1 MQDSPNLPVVPDPP
15 ASTKPVVI
23 AATDRPA
30 MISLQER
37 LLERAIEAGAS
48 DLHIEP
54 YPDKV
59 RLRIRVD
66 GWLHELD
73 PLPRWMHEGLTA
85 RFKVLTEMDV
95 TERRRPQ
102 DGRSTFTAAGVSVDL
117 RAATLATRHGEKIVI
132 RLLPR
137 SLEPLGLEE
146 LGLGLDGLRR
156 VRTFID
162 QPHGLILTA
171 GPTGAGKTTT
181 LYALARRID
190 AIGRNLVTLEDPIE
204 YWLPDAVQVPVRS
217 AIGVDFAT
225 ALRAVL
231 RQDPDVILIGEIRD
245 EETARIAVR
254 SATTGHL
261 VMSSVHTNRA
271 SESACRLLEL
281 GVPGYL
287 VAGALIGVISQR
299 LVRRLCRRCRAPYE
313 PPAAISQRLSL
324 PPAGSAQPYFIN
336 VGCSACRAGFSGR
349 VGLFEVLSLEPEL
362 RRYLADGT
370 DGPTLE
376 EESLKAGALLT
387 LRASAMAALR
397 SGQTSPEEIARVLP
411 YEEGINETG

>member
-1 MQDSPNLPVVPDPP
+1 MQESSNLPVVPDPP
-15 ASTKPVVI
+15 ASTKPVVVG
-23 AATDRPA
+23 ANDRPA

-54 YPDKV
+54 YPDRV

-85 RFKVLTEMDV
+85 RFKVLTGMDV

-102 DGRSTFTAAGVSVDL
+102 DGRSTFSTAEASVDL
-117 RAATLATRHGEKIVI
+117 RTATLATLHGEKTVV

-137 SLEPLGLEE
+137 RREPLDLAE
-146 LGLGLDGLRR
+146 LGLGPDGLRR
-156 VRTFID
+156 VRAFLD

-181 LYALARRID
+181 LYALAGRID
-190 AIGRNLVTLEDPIE
+190 AVGRNLVTLEDPVE

-225 ALRAVL
+225 ALRTVL
-231 RQDPDVILIGEIRD
+231 RQDPDVILVGEIRD

-287 VAGALIGVISQR
+287 VGGALIGVISQR
-299 LVRRLCRRCRAPYE
+299 LVRRLCARCRTPYE
-313 PPAAISQRLSL
+313 PPAAISKHITL
-324 PPAGSAQPYFIN
+324 PPVEPARPYYTS
-336 VGCSACRAGFSGR
+336 VGCSSCRAGFSGR
-349 VGLFEVLSLEPEL
+349 IGLFEVLSLEPQL
-362 RRYLADGT
+362 RRCLAAGNDGLA
-370 DGPTLE
+370 LE
-376 EESLKAGALLT
+376 EMALHRGALLT
-387 LRASAMAALR
+387 LRLSAIAALR
-397 SGQTSPEEIARVLP
+397 AGQTSPEEVARVLP
-411 YEEGINETG
+411 YEEGVEASA

>member
-1 MQDSPNLPVVPDPP
+1 MQKRPNLPAIPDPD
-15 ASTKPVVI
+15 ASTKPVVV
-23 AATDRPA
+23 AATDRPT

-37 LLERAIEAGAS
+37 LLERVIEAGAS

-73 PLPRWMHEGLTA
+73 SLPRWMHEGLTA

-117 RAATLATRHGEKIVI
+117 RAATLATQHGEKIVI

-137 SLEPLGLEE
+137 RREPLDLEE
-146 LGLGLDGLRR
+146 LGLGLDGLRC
-156 VRTFID
+156 VRTFIN

-245 EETARIAVR
+245 EETAP
-254 SATTGHL
+254 
-261 VMSSVHTNRA
+261 A
-271 SESACRLLEL
+271 SPCARRP
-281 GVPGYL
+281 PG
-287 VAGALIGVISQR
+287 IW
-299 LVRRLCRRCRAPYE
+299 
-313 PPAAISQRLSL
+313 
-324 PPAGSAQPYFIN
+324 
-336 VGCSACRAGFSGR
+336 
-349 VGLFEVLSLEPEL
+349 
-362 RRYLADGT
+362 
-370 DGPTLE
+370 
-376 EESLKAGALLT
+376 
-387 LRASAMAALR
+387 
-397 SGQTSPEEIARVLP
+397 
-411 YEEGINETG
+411 